1 MLCRMIDS
9 ILLLVCEKDFLG
21 RSNLKNDVPVQ
32 QFACSLSFVADG
44 TFLIVLECFVA
55 SLIQV

>member
-1 MLCRMIDS
+1 MIDS